1 MLGDGVK
8 ITVTVRNRIYK
19 FHEGQNPETDE
30 PFEIVEKV
38 HALEGEEAE
47 RLLREQGVDPEEV
60 KRRGRL
66 LTPEELKSMRRHKG
80 GIKNATH

>member
-1 MLGDGVK
+1 MLGDGTK
-8 ITVTVRNRIYK
+8 ITVTACCRILKY
-19 FHEGQNPETDE
+19 HEGQNPKKDE
-30 PFEIVEKV
+30 PFEVVEKV
-38 HALEGEEAE
+38 HILEGEEAE
-47 RLLREQGVDPEEV
+47 KLLREQGIDPEEV